1 MTDVDRTMAGS
12 SSLDGRPRRT
22 REEVINVTMQSTA
35 VLRQLARDRE
45 ATLRATALRVRGEP
59 RRRPV
64 RQWLGRQLVRTGT
77 WLANEQPMR
86 PAGAR

>member
-1 MTDVDRTMAGS
+1 
-12 SSLDGRPRRT
+12 
-22 REEVINVTMQSTA
+22 VINVTMQSTA
-35 VLRQLARDRE
+35 VLRQLAQERE
-45 ATLRATALRVRGEP
+45 AMLRATPLPVSGEP

>member
-1 MTDVDRTMAGS
+1 MTM
-12 SSLDGRPRRT
+12 L
-22 REEVINVTMQSTA
+22 STT
-35 VLRQLARDRE
+35 VLRQLARERE
-45 ATLRATALRVRGEP
+45 TVLRATPLLVSGERG
-59 RRRPV
+59 RRPV